1 MEMHRTMV
9 AGVTIIIN
17 TSPSLTAHANW
28 LRGVVETMHQRGV
41 IIRDGVRFQLGWSI
55 LSLRSQA
62 DGAFVVCEPDYFGNP
77 FQDELRSVDVTL
89 EVQARQNEFAAKL
102 GVTPVLTSFQDKI
115 VVAKGVLNDAMLYME
130 RGIPC
135 PEKNDSGW
143 YIGKRG
149 QDNEPPELEAIYA
162 FQLLRERP
170 YLFDA
175 LILPAG
181 YVVFANEQ
189 GIEKILDSENKSL
202 LR

>member
-1 MEMHRTMV
+1 MEMHTTIV
-9 AGVTIIIN
+9 SGVTIIIN
-17 TSPSLTAHANW
+17 SSPSLSAHANW
-28 LRGVVETMHQRGV
+28 LSGVIETMYRRGV
-41 IIRDGVRFQLGWSI
+41 IIREGVRFQLGWSI

-62 DGAFVVCEPDYFGNP
+62 DGALVVCEPDYFGNP

-89 EVQARQNEFAAKL
+89 EAQARQNEFARTL
-102 GVTPVLTSFQDKI
+102 GVTPVVTSFQDKI
-115 VVAKGVLNDAMLYME
+115 VVAKGVLNDATLYME

-149 QDNEPPELEAIYA
+149 QDNDPPELEAIYA

-170 YLFDA
+170 HLFEA

-189 GIEKILDSENKSL
+189 GIEKILDSENKSV